1 MISKTLDQEI
11 RKLVADFQDLKSKND
26 KRSDLML
33 RRIRLKHP
41 VFHLL
46 TISAFKYV
54 MDNGFLFKLKKD
66 QTVYKQN
73 QPARANVYFCL
84 YGQLEFKTNGAKFG
98 ETMSLGW
105 TIGEEIL
112 Y

>member
-11 RKLVADFQDLKSKND
+11 RKLVADYQDLKSKND

-54 MDNGFLFKLKKD
+54 LDNGFLFKLKKD
-66 QTVYKQN
+66 QTVYK
-73 QPARANVYFCL
+73 
-84 YGQLEFKTNGAKFG
+84 
-98 ETMSLGW
+98 
-105 TIGEEIL
+105 
-112 Y
+112 